1 MSVGSTAVETT
12 PLPPPVAPNGFAS
25 VQVVPFTPP
34 VTLVEVAALD
44 RRITPPPPPPPGP
57 W

>member
-1 MSVGSTAVETT
+1 MSVGRTVVDTT

-25 VQVVPFTPP
+25 VQVVPLTPP
-34 VTLVEVAALD
+34 VTFVDVGGLD

-57 W
+57 